1 MRRNLFFGD
10 VRFEDDV
17 RTAKEIERRQW
28 LDDLQKQIEDN
39 KRQKLFQYETD
50 RRKDFL
56 NESVQPI
63 VQEAANR
70 QQQLNNSLT
79 HDAQVQQ
86 TYEEMLEANNAAKY
100 EKRLQL
106 IEKLKRSGHQTD
118 QLVKTLSS
126 NRKVFV
132 FRRQFFFFSKTENQ
146 RMKQQEKNY
155 SGQRMNQ
162 LHNKII
168 KQNMIQLIYRME
180 SMNNIPID
188 HLIDNEMKLLIQLTQ
203 HFEGKNKTITFSFYE
218 LYICLPAN
226 IVFLLVD
233 KLIPMHKK
241 IQNYL
246 HKLPILTIKILAIE
260 MLLINQAKTI
270 FVCVHM
276 KMPIQ
281 RVVPQ
286 QRPINRMDTM
296 TVMFLK

>member
-86 TYEEMLEANNAAKY
+86 TYEKMLEANNAAKY

-132 FRRQFFFFSKTENQ
+132 FR
-146 RMKQQEKNY
+146 
-155 SGQRMNQ
+155 
-162 LHNKII
+162 
-168 KQNMIQLIYRME
+168 
-180 SMNNIPID
+180 
-188 HLIDNEMKLLIQLTQ
+188 
-203 HFEGKNKTITFSFYE
+203 
-218 LYICLPAN
+218 
-226 IVFLLVD
+226 
-233 KLIPMHKK
+233 
-241 IQNYL
+241 
-246 HKLPILTIKILAIE
+246 
-260 MLLINQAKTI
+260 
-270 FVCVHM
+270 
-276 KMPIQ
+276 
-281 RVVPQ
+281 
-286 QRPINRMDTM
+286 
-296 TVMFLK
+296 